1 MLPLRGAASV
11 LLNILLTG
19 FTGFIGHALRQRLV
33 GEGHRLRL
41 AGRRRPVAMQAS
53 EDWLPFDMARPEGS
67 PSIHDGLRGI
77 DVVVNTVGILRETRD
92 LRFVALH
99 VDGPRRLFE
108 AAAEANVGRI
118 VHLSALGADDAA
130 QTRYH
135 RSKKAGDDGLLRLPI
150 ASVVAQPS
158 LVYGPGGAS
167 AQLFTQLAAAPVL
180 MLPAGGHQR
189 IQPIHIDDLV
199 QALATLATQAIESTG
214 RIALVGPEALAL
226 QDYLQRLRTSLGL
239 PRAWTIAVPAP
250 LVRMAASFGDH
261 VPSSPLDSETW
272 QMLQRGNVA
281 PAEATRTLLG
291 REPRAVES
299 FIAPED
305 ATAVR
310 HAAQLGV
317 FLPILRLSV
326 AIVWIVTGV
335 LSFGVY
341 PVAESYALL
350 AQAGVPTAL
359 APLFL
364 YGAATLDMILGVL
377 TLVLKRRT
385 GLWLAQIALIVGYT
399 AIISVRLPEYWL
411 HPYGPVLKNLPMLA
425 VLWLLY
431 VVDRGD
437 SRR

>member
-1 MLPLRGAASV
+1 LRGAASV
-11 LLNILLTG
+11 RLNILLTG

-41 AGRRRPVAMQAS
+41 AGRRHPVAMQPS
-53 EDWLPFDMARPEGS
+53 EDWLPFDMACPEEPPWTLDS
-67 PSIHDGLRGI
+67 LRGI

-92 LRFVALH
+92 LRFQALH

-108 AAAEANVGRI
+108 AAVQAKVGRI

-180 MLPAGGHQR
+180 LLPAGGHQH

-199 QALATLATQAIESTG
+199 QALAALATQATPFTG
-214 RIALVGPEALAL
+214 RIALVGPEALAFHDL
-226 QDYLQRLRTSLGL
+226 LRRLRASLGL
-239 PRAWTIAVPAP
+239 SRAWSIAVPAP
-250 LVRMAASFGDH
+250 LVRMAAAICDRI
-261 VPSSPLDSETW
+261 PSSALDTETW

-281 PAEATRTLLG
+281 PAEATRTVLG
-291 REPRAVES
+291 REPRGVES

-305 ATAVR
+305 ANALR

-335 LSFGVY
+335 LSSGVY
-341 PVAESYALL
+341 QVAESYALL
-350 AQAGVPTAL
+350 ARAGVPTAL

-364 YGAATLDMILGVL
+364 YGAAALDLVLGVL
-377 TLVLKRRT
+377 TLVLKRRSQ
-385 GLWLAQIALIVGYT
+385 LWLAQIALIVGYT
-399 AIISVRLPEYWL
+399 AIISLRLPEYWL